1 MAIYEHRIL
10 TTMPIP
16 ESDAATRAVLTAIVI
31 EEVARALDSEI
42 DASVSAL
49 SRSLIATVHG
59 HCVFA
64 VSGSF
69 ALMGE
74 DQPIDIALAR
84 VREILDAHGVWDR
97 KSSDSAQADKYLK
110 FCDYWKRQSTKFDS
124 KLQAV

>member
-1 MAIYEHRIL
+1 
-10 TTMPIP
+10 MPIP
-16 ESDAATRAVLTAIVI
+16 ESDAATRAVLTAIGI

-84 VREILDAHGVWDR
+84 FREILDAHGVWDR
-97 KSSDSAQADKYLK
+97 KSSDSTQADKYLK